1 MDLRQLEY
9 FYTVSSL
16 RNFTK
21 AAQVLHVSQPSVSK
35 AIQALES
42 ELKLTLFDRK
52 RKNICLTDAGQVFLI
67 HAKKILDDVKNAQ
80 ISMERFQGN
89 DAGVIHFGVP
99 PMVES
104 YLFPNFFI
112 KFQSTTPDILIDL
125 QECSDSTEVH
135 EKLEDGTLDFGI
147 VYLKAG
153 ETLENSITL
162 LDDEFYLCLPQN
174 HKLGNAEKISFKSLR
189 NEKFILQPTGTFQ
202 NFITTQ
208 RSVSAGFS
216 PEILLITSQLKT
228 IKDLVSNDAAVSL
241 LPKFAIT
248 SEKNFKFLPVDPP
261 IKFSVALTWSK
272 FKDLSPVGMRL
283 LKFVESLFVNS
294 DEVEISQ
301 KNSHRDET

>member
-35 AIQALES
+35 AIQALEA
-42 ELKLTLFDRK
+42 EMKTKLFDRK
-52 RKNICLTDAGQVFLI
+52 RRNLGLTDAGQVFLI
-67 HAKKILDDVKNAQ
+67 HAKKILDDVKITQ
-80 ISMERFQGN
+80 ISMERFHGN

-112 KFQSTTPDILIDL
+112 KFQSNTPDILIDL
-125 QECSDSTEVH
+125 QECSDSVEVH

-162 LDDEFYLCLPQN
+162 LDDEFYLCLPKN
-174 HKLGNAEKISFKSLR
+174 HKLGNAAYISFSSLR
-189 NEKFILQPTGTFQ
+189 NEKFILQPKGTFQ
-202 NFITTQ
+202 NFITMQ
-208 RSVSAGFS
+208 RAANAGFS
-216 PEILLITSQLKT
+216 PEVLLITSQLKT
-228 IKDLVSNDAAVSL
+228 IKDLVANNAAVSL
-241 LPKFAIT
+241 LPRFAIINAR
-248 SEKNFKFLPVDPP
+248 NFNFLPVDPP
-261 IKFSVALTWSK
+261 INFSVALTWSK

-283 LKFVESLFVNS
+283 LKFVEMLLKSNDTLAN
-294 DEVEISQ
+294 SQ
-301 KNSHRDET
+301 KKL

>member
-35 AIQALES
+35 AIQALEA
-42 ELKLTLFDRK
+42 EMKTKLFDRK
-52 RKNICLTDAGQVFLI
+52 RRNLGLTDAGQVFLI
-67 HAKKILDDVKNAQ
+67 HAKKILDDVKITQ
-80 ISMERFQGN
+80 ISMERFHGN

-112 KFQSTTPDILIDL
+112 KFQSNTPDILIDL
-125 QECSDSTEVH
+125 QECSDSVEVH

-162 LDDEFYLCLPQN
+162 LDDEFYLCLPKN
-174 HKLGNAEKISFKSLR
+174 HKLGNAAYISFSSLR
-189 NEKFILQPTGTFQ
+189 NEKFILQPKGTFQ
-202 NFITTQ
+202 NFITMQ
-208 RSVSAGFS
+208 RAANAGFS
-216 PEILLITSQLKT
+216 PEVLLITSQLKT
-228 IKDLVSNDAAVSL
+228 IKDLVANNAAVSL
-241 LPKFAIT
+241 LPRFAIINAR
-248 SEKNFKFLPVDPP
+248 NFNFLPVEPP
-261 IKFSVALTWSK
+261 INFSVALTWSK

-283 LKFVESLFVNS
+283 LKFVEMLLKSNDTLAN
-294 DEVEISQ
+294 SQ
-301 KNSHRDET
+301 KKL

>member
-16 RNFTK
+16 KNFTK

-35 AIQALES
+35 AVQALEL
-42 ELKLTLFDRK
+42 ELKVQLFDRN
-52 RKNICLTDAGQVFLI
+52 RKNLGLTDAGQIFLI
-67 HAKKILDDVKNAQ
+67 HAKKILDDVKIAQ
-80 ISMERFQGN
+80 ISMERFQGD

-112 KFQSTTPDILIDL
+112 KFQSNTPDILIDL
-125 QECSDSTEVH
+125 QECSDSVEVH

-153 ETLENSITL
+153 EALENSITL
-162 LDDEFYLCLPQN
+162 LDDEFYLCLPKN
-174 HKLGNAEKISFKSLR
+174 HKLVDEEKISFTSLR
-189 NEKFILQPTGTFQ
+189 KEKFILQPEGTFQ
-202 NFITTQ
+202 NFITIQ
-208 RSVSAGFS
+208 RAANAGFS

-228 IKDLVSNDAAVSL
+228 IKDLVANNAAVSL
-241 LPKFAIT
+241 LPKFAIIN
-248 SEKNFKFLPVDPP
+248 SKNFNFLPVDPP

-272 FKDLSPVGMRL
+272 FKDLSPIGMRL
-283 LKFVESLFVNS
+283 LKFVELLLKDN
-294 DEVEISQ
+294 DALAISQ
-301 KNSHRDET
+301 KRF